1 MITQALRF
9 AHQVDAWLDRTFG
22 PPYRILLAVG
32 LGAELI
38 RQCRELIDAGGQA
51 WHVLPILLDL
61 ALLLHTADA
70 LYERLEHR
78 QTRAAG
84 RRGRGG

>member
-1 MITQALRF
+1 MITQVLRF
-9 AHQVDAWLDRTFG
+9 AHGLDSWLDRKIG
-22 PPYRILLAVG
+22 PPYRVLLAIG

-38 RQCRELIDAGGQA
+38 RQCRELIEAGGHV

-70 LYERLEHR
+70 LYERTEHR
-78 QTRAAG
+78 AA
-84 RRGRGG
+84 RVIRGRTPRR